1 MSKNSF
7 TMVIYLDWLLNK
19 FNKYRQSI
27 GLSFF
32 FTGLPMVYFLRD
44 GLKLA
49 PGSSAFTAAFT
60 IFSLLLAFPQ
70 NPKRLY
76 STNTIGYLF
85 CILYGIMAL
94 IYLALY
100 APNRGWF
107 TNTPVE
113 IVNQL
118 VLFTALFIFA
128 GISINTLKDSF
139 VQFTLLF
146 CVIGGLSL
154 IYYIARNPAYVIGM
168 RAAISFGDDGG
179 MGSMGNPHIYA
190 KSAYIGVVAGIVL
203 LRNETR
209 QLWRWVYY
217 GSVFILL
224 IVIGL
229 CQSMAIVMVTGIFF
243 ALYFISNL
251 KTQTI
256 YKSLKWV
263 FGWQGAILFLAI
275 TFGIYYIWVFTR
287 YDEAIVNVFN
297 HIFERFEKIFITFF
311 DSETAKKV
319 KFSGDDSASTRVDNI
334 ALVFKT
340 LAKNLDKG
348 NWFPIIFGHGYQQYY
363 VDSPFIE
370 MFHDM
375 GIIGFILFAGLH
387 IVILYWI
394 FKEMFNPTCD
404 FTLMIA
410 FGFLVTLIQ
419 NFTFG
424 MPYDYGRWCAIA
436 FVARFALSYKK
447 VYFKKSLE
455 PTSGIL
461 TS

>member
-1 MSKNSF
+1 
-7 TMVIYLDWLLNK
+7 MVIYLDWLLNK

-263 FGWQGAILFLAI
+263 FGWEKKGFKDKKNPDLWMRFLKIYRKHKIKFVWVKGHASNKENNRCDELAVEAATGGNLKIDVGYEKENKGGGLF
-275 TFGIYYIWVFTR
+275 
-287 YDEAIVNVFN
+287 
-297 HIFERFEKIFITFF
+297 
-311 DSETAKKV
+311 
-319 KFSGDDSASTRVDNI
+319 
-334 ALVFKT
+334 
-340 LAKNLDKG
+340 
-348 NWFPIIFGHGYQQYY
+348 
-363 VDSPFIE
+363 
-370 MFHDM
+370 
-375 GIIGFILFAGLH
+375 
-387 IVILYWI
+387 
-394 FKEMFNPTCD
+394 
-404 FTLMIA
+404 
-410 FGFLVTLIQ
+410 
-419 NFTFG
+419 
-424 MPYDYGRWCAIA
+424 
-436 FVARFALSYKK
+436 
-447 VYFKKSLE
+447 
-455 PTSGIL
+455 
-461 TS
+461 